1 MYSPTVEDMVHGA
14 LGRAVLFRH
23 PRALRRR
30 SPLIYSGKP
39 VNFLAVR
46 NSDGK
51 SKSHK
56 RGERVPPRGP
66 HCVETLG
73 CSKGLLCAFILSE
86 ERSSITFHSRKNKVP
101 LSRVSEAPHISR

>member
-39 VNFLAVR
+39 VNFLTVR

-51 SKSHK
+51 SKSVCA
-56 RGERVPPRGP
+56 RGEKRVPPGGS

-73 CSKGLLCAFILSE
+73 CSKGLPCAFILRGE
-86 ERSSITFHSRKNKVP
+86 EQH
-101 LSRVSEAPHISR
+101 HIPFKEE